1 MIYVDEDIWGYDLN
15 QSLEQV
21 SEQRRAHALRYVKEE
36 DRRLSVAV
44 YQLLCKGLNKE
55 YGISELP
62 EFDYEKNGKPFLKG
76 HPEIHFNLS
85 HTKGVC
91 ACALSDKPIGIDV
104 EHILQND
111 EDVMRRTMNAEE
123 MAEILGSAHPDTAFI
138 RLWTMKESLL
148 KLTGEGLC
156 DDLPGL
162 LVNKEDFHF
171 TTETHDGY
179 VLSVCELANKN
190 KNRN

>member
-36 DRRLSVAV
+36 DRRLSVAA
-44 YQLLCKGLNKE
+44 YLLLCKGLEQE
-55 YGISELP
+55 YGLSERL
-62 EFDYEKNGKPFLKG
+62 EFGYEKNGKPYLIG
-76 HPEIHFNLS
+76 YPEIHFNLS
-85 HTKGVC
+85 HTKDVC
-91 ACALSDKPIGIDV
+91 ACVISDHPVGIDV
-104 EHILQND
+104 ERILHQD
-111 EDVMRRTMNAEE
+111 EEVMRRTMNEEE
-123 MAEILGSAHPDTAFI
+123 MAEIDGSNNPEATFI